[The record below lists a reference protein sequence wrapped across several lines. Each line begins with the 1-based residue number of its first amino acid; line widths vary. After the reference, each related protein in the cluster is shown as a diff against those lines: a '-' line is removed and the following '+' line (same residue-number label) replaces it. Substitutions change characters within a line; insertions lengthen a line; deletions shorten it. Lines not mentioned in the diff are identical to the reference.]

1 MSSLD
6 AHDGFTDSIPCTAR
20 RVVRRAPLERGGVV
34 LARGGER
41 AARLRIHAHREVS
54 RSLAPGGLASRADA
68 SRQGAARGEVE
79 VTNRILLLVSR
90 RVRVGRGVVQRPG
103 EEPGVVFP
111 RRRGERARVALRGRV
126 HPSTGRWRTRAW
138 TSGKPEPWF
147 SRCRQSTSQKAVRS
161 FARRVKVLFG
171 DCSTIRWSPR
181 DAAKRQNAVDFS
193 RTSFLSFSR
202 DPRSAA
208 ALRAAPK
215 GSADNT
221 RRSLPTLFGVSCRYP
236 RLFARASHRPRSAP
250 QDGAVEAKSR
260 NA

>member
-6 AHDGFTDSIPCTAR
+6 AHDGFRDSIPSTAR

-126 HPSTGRWRTRAW
+126 HPSTGRWRARAW
-138 TSGKPEPWF
+138 TSGSQ
-147 SRCRQSTSQKAVRS
+147 SR
-161 FARRVKVLFG
+161 G
-171 DCSTIRWSPR
+171 
-181 DAAKRQNAVDFS
+181 
-193 RTSFLSFSR
+193 FL
-202 DPRSAA
+202 
-208 ALRAAPK
+208 
-215 GSADNT
+215 GADN
-221 RRSLPTLFGVSCRYP
+221 RI
-236 RLFARASHRPRSAP
+236 
-250 QDGAVEAKSR
+250 AKSR
-260 NA
+260 SQLRTSCEGTFWRLLNYTLVAPRRGQKAKCR